1 MDAATA
7 KHGEQASLIAVSTGN
22 SPMNVGN
29 NGYGTSSSSSMM
41 VSPTNN
47 ASNNRG
53 NSFNVFKNIT
63 VVTDKSGI
71 VVGFTTLDG
80 ENIGYDAFS
89 FFSMMDSPAN
99 YM

>member
-22 SPMNVGN
+22 NPMNVEN

-47 ASNNRG
+47 ACNNRD

-89 FFSMMDSPAN
+89 FSV
-99 YM
+99 

>member
-22 SPMNVGN
+22 SPVNVEN
-29 NGYGTSSSSSMM
+29 NRYGTSSSSSMM
-41 VSPTNN
+41 ASPANN
-47 ASNNRG
+47 ACNNRG
-53 NSFNVFKNIT
+53 NNVHVFKNIT
-63 VVTDKSGI
+63 VITDKSGI

-89 FFSMMDSPAN
+89 FSSTMDSPAN
-99 YM
+99 NM